1 MTAAGPDDGPLT
13 LVQVLRRTED
23 FLRRK
28 GVAGPRL
35 EAELLLSHVLGV
47 PRLQVY
53 LLHDRPMSADELG
66 RLRPLVARRGT
77 REPMSWILGHRG
89 FHAIELAIE
98 PGVLDPRPDTETL
111 VEAVLAEVPAS
122 EPGPIFVADV
132 GCGSGAV
139 GLAIAAARP
148 AVRVFA
154 IDVDETA
161 LRVTRANVARL
172 GLQDR
177 VAVLG
182 GSLLAPIPA
191 ARVVDWLASN
201 PPYIPTA
208 EIDGLMPEV
217 SRHEPRRALDGG
229 PDGLAVY
236 RALLAQAGKR
246 VRVGVALEVGHD
258 QAGRVADLARRAGF
272 GHLSTRDD
280 LGGITRVVVGRRQ
293 ER

>member
-201 PPYIPTA
+201 PPYIPAGDMAGLPRNVLDHEPARALTDGS
-208 EIDGLMPEV
+208 DGLSFYRLFAE
-217 SRHEPRRALDGG
+217 GG
-229 PDGLAVY
+229 A
-236 RALLAQAGKR
+236 ALLAAG
-246 VRVGVALEVGHD
+246 GVLAVEVGAG
-258 QAGRVADLARRAGF
+258 QADAVRGLF
-272 GHLSTRDD
+272 ET
-280 LGGITRVVVGRRQ
+280 GGWTRVQTRRDRVTGVDRVLMFRQ
-293 ER
+293 